1 MFILVSEYSYVII
14 VILFS
19 LILVILIL
27 FSNENSTLEQKPDV
41 FAFIALLK
49 KLIVVYNVEFEW
61 SKTSR

>member
-1 MFILVSEYSYVII
+1 MR
-14 VILFS
+14 
-19 LILVILIL
+19 
-27 FSNENSTLEQKPDV
+27 TLPLKQKPDV